1 MRYLHVLLSLAAFQY
16 GGLAMAQC
24 LKSNVDGQSAQGRL
38 TIVRA
43 QDAAGRPE
51 RPYILELNA
60 AVCLDADDP
69 DDAVKSARTIQV
81 FPEEEKLALA
91 FERLVGQTLTVRGNP
106 FAAMTM
112 HHHAPIV
119 MGVTD
124 IESRR

>member
-1 MRYLHVLLSLAAFQY
+1 MQR
-16 GGLAMAQC
+16 
-24 LKSNVDGQSAQGRL
+24 D
-38 TIVRA
+38 VRK
-43 QDAAGRPE
+43 D
-51 RPYILELNA
+51 PYILELNA

-69 DDAVKSARTIQV
+69 DDAVRSARTIQV

-106 FAAMTM
+106 AAMTM

-119 MGVTD
+119 MGVTH